1 MNEIV
6 KRELSKEMKHKNKV
20 VLKYKI
26 VYPEMIESIFVVG
39 KKAFNEY
46 YLDKARKAQKYAENE
61 LYKMAVESY
70 EYSVQNNYP
79 VMQYELVSE
88 YTVTYNEL
96 CVVSLYTDEYVF
108 TGGAHGNTIRTSETW
123 NLKTGKIIT
132 LEELYPN
139 NPNFKTDIIR
149 EINLQIAN
157 EISLGNNI
165 YFDDYAELV
174 VKNFN
179 PKSFYLTPLGVSIY
193 YQQYDIAPYSS
204 GILNFV
210 IDYNVMKIEL
220 PYCF

>member
-6 KRELSKEMKHKNKV
+6 KRELSKEMKYKNKV

-26 VYPEMIESIFVVG
+26 VYPEMIESIFLVG
-39 KKAFNEY
+39 KKEFNEY

-61 LYKMAVESY
+61 LYKMAVEGY

-96 CVVSLYTDEYVF
+96 CVVSLYTDEYIF

-174 VKNFN
+174 VKSFN

-210 IDYNVMKIEL
+210 IDYNVMKVEL